1 LQLPEIKARQGAS
14 VLLLGNAGLRLASK
28 TLLVMRKNNIFWLG
42 LLLVVG
48 GIYFHYF
55 THWFEKREIAIT
67 ASLRP
72 SRQRGETVFP
82 VFFTLNGNYKLTSVK
97 VIPLEGDKF
106 NPLAAPVWHLVSD
119 SFWSRTR
126 AFFYGEPIQG
136 MKPALEGVR
145 PEPLRPGVVYRLIVS
160 AGGSTGHKDFKA
172 KAIEE

>member
-1 LQLPEIKARQGAS
+1 MRNKKFIWFG
-14 VLLLGNAGLRLASK
+14 VLLVL
-28 TLLVMRKNNIFWLG
+28 
-42 LLLVVG
+42 G
-48 GIYFHYF
+48 GIYIHYF

-72 SRQRGETVFP
+72 SRRAGETVFP

-97 VIPLEGDKF
+97 VIPLEDDKF

-119 SFWSRTR
+119 SYWVRTR
-126 AFFYGEPIQG
+126 AFFYGQPIRG
-136 MKPALEGVR
+136 MKPALEGSR
-145 PEPLRPGVVYRLIVS
+145 PEPLKPGVVYRLIVS